1 MRLHINP
8 PLRDM
13 DGRSLDAAGIMARAR
28 AVEDAGLDGLWI
40 GDSFSPGM
48 TRPDP
53 LQWLLAAGA
62 ATTRIELGTC
72 IFIVPLRDPLDV
84 AQRFMT
90 LHRLTNGRFTAG
102 VGSGSTKSNYDA
114 IGGDFDGRFRKLKN
128 DLEAVRALCKG
139 ETVGEA
145 FLNPWPEAL
154 GGPPIVIGAWW
165 NGVWLKRAAQ
175 QYEGWMCSAGRTTLR
190 TMKEAIARFRDVGGQ
205 RAIISS
211 CMVDLT
217 APDGALTDDDPFHLR
232 CGPEEAAERLHR
244 VQELGFDDILL
255 VKTDHQ
261 RSGVLHQPRT
271 EKQTLSIYEADFTAD
286 DLAQIRSLI
295 APDHTPIP
303 RSVR

>member
-8 PLRDM
+8 PLLDLQ
-13 DGRSLDAAGIMARAR
+13 GRSLDAAGIMKRAK
-28 AVEDAGLDGLWI
+28 AVEDAGFDGLWI

-72 IFIVPLRDPLDV
+72 IFIVPLRGAYDV
-84 AQRFMT
+84 AQRFST

-102 VGSGSTKSNYDA
+102 VGAGSTKNNYDA
-114 IGGDFDGRFRKLKN
+114 VGGDFEGRFKKLKS
-128 DLEAVRALCKG
+128 DLETIRALEKG
-139 ETVGEA
+139 ETVDEM

-175 QYEGWMCSAGRTTLR
+175 EYEGWMCSAGRTNLT
-190 TMKEAIARFRDVGGQ
+190 TMRDAISRFRDVGGQ

-217 APDGALTDDDPFHLR
+217 APDSVLHDDDPFNLR
-232 CGPEEAAERLHR
+232 CGPEEAAERLHK

-255 VKTDHQ
+255 VKTDHT
-261 RSGVLHQPRT
+261 RSGVLHEPRT
-271 EKQTLSIYEADFTAD
+271 GAQTLSIYEADFTDD

-295 APDHTPIP
+295 APDLTPVP
-303 RSVR
+303 RTVR

>member
-8 PLRDM
+8 PLLDRD
-13 DGRSLDAAGIMARAR
+13 GHSLDADGIMRRAR
-28 AVEDAGLDGLWI
+28 AVEHAGLDGLWI

-72 IFIVPLRDPLDV
+72 IFIVPLREPLDV

-102 VGSGSTKSNYDA
+102 VGSGSTKNNYDA
-114 IGGDFDGRFRKLKN
+114 IGGDFEGRFRKLKN
-128 DLEAVRALCKG
+128 DLEAIRALNKG
-139 ETVGEA
+139 EHVGEA
-145 FLNPWPEAL
+145 FLDPWPNAL

-175 QYEGWMCSAGRTTLR
+175 DYEGWMCSAGRTNLR
-190 TMKEAIARFRDVGGQ
+190 TMKDAISRFRDVGGR

-217 APDGALTDDDPFHLR
+217 APNSALTDDDPFNLR
-232 CGPEEAAERLHR
+232 CGPEEAAERLHK

-255 VKTDHQ
+255 VKTDHE
-261 RSGVLHQPRT
+261 RSGILHQPRT
-271 EKQTLSIYEADFTAD
+271 DKQTLSIYEADYTEE
-286 DLAQIRSLI
+286 DLAQYRSLI
-295 APDHTPIP
+295 EPDPTPAP
-303 RSVR
+303 REVR

>member
-1 MRLHINP
+1 MRLHLNP
-8 PLRDM
+8 PLLDM
-13 DGRSLDAAGIMARAR
+13 EGRSLDAAGLMKRAK
-28 AVEDAGLDGLWI
+28 AVEDAGFDGLWI

-72 IFIVPLRDPLDV
+72 IFIVPLRGAYDV
-84 AQRFMT
+84 AQRFST

-102 VGSGSTKSNYDA
+102 VGAGSTKNNYDA
-114 IGGDFDGRFRKLKN
+114 VGGDFEGRFGKLKS
-128 DLEAVRALCKG
+128 DLETIRALEKG
-139 ETVGEA
+139 ETVGEM
-145 FLNPWPEAL
+145 FLNPWPDAL

-165 NGVWLKRAAQ
+165 NGLWLKRAAQ
-175 QYEGWMCSAGRTTLR
+175 QYEGWMCSAGRTNLK
-190 TMKEAIARFRDVGGQ
+190 TMREAISKFRDVGGE

-217 APDGALTDDDPFHLR
+217 APNSSMGDEDPFNLR
-232 CGPEEAAERLHR
+232 CGPEEAAERLHK

-255 VKTDHQ
+255 VKTDHT
-261 RSGVLHQPRT
+261 RSGILHQPRT
-271 EKQTLSIYEADFTAD
+271 DAQTLSIYEADFTDD

-295 APDHTPIP
+295 EPDLTPAPRT
-303 RSVR
+303 VR